1 MFSRKE
7 KEPLPDF
14 SDVSVKLKPFL
25 GIQPGAYLTILYSIV
40 LLFIIFMVL
49 FFPGLKAYGTYMH
62 FHSVPD
68 RASVWVDGEYKG
80 STPCVAFI
88 SKGTHQIELR
98 KSYFKAVSM
107 QKTVRGR
114 LVGTL
119 FAPLREQLR
128 ASIEIQDLN
137 GYLEWIFKEWADWA
151 MLTRFA
157 PNYPLPKL
165 LSEASLVARTSPTGK
180 RRMIQDLLAKLLNRA
195 AYFVDS
201 PEEMKELIRAVISTE
216 AAGGIFD
223 STGLQRIMR
232 RVKSFFASHPTF
244 PYWILLSL
252 PSRRSLA
259 STETGALTAEQLAR
273 SEAFRAFH
281 VQYLQYLNSF
291 SVGRDTRNPGRR
303 RVLSGLPFR
312 EIPAG
317 SAVLGKDP
325 QAVVDRIDHNLP
337 YPAILQAFYM
347 AETELT
353 NEQYRE
359 FLLENPEWSK
369 NSIKALAN
377 RGDVS
382 QDYLADWQGDSFPAG
397 KARHPVTGVSYRA
410 AKAYCNWLTRKLPD
424 SLAEYEVR
432 LPYNEEW
439 EWAAREG
446 EIEKRPTEI
455 EKRGNGK
462 PVFGRDDGPEAVD
475 RAQPNALGLRN
486 MLGNVWEWCE
496 DWYLPAGNLL
506 AEGLPVMVARTF
518 NDVLTSTGVLD
529 HGGSEKIVRGGSWAN
544 AEEDIRIYTRGSQ
557 PADWCT
563 PYLGLRVV
571 VARK

>member
-7 KEPLPDF
+7 KKPLPDF
-14 SDVSVKLKPFL
+14 SDVYVKLKPLL
-25 GIQPGAYLTILYSIV
+25 GIQPGVYLTILYSIV
-40 LLFIIFMVL
+40 LLVIIFMVL

-88 SKGTHQIELR
+88 RKGTHQIELR
-98 KSYFKAVSM
+98 KTYFKTVSM
-107 QKTVRGR
+107 QKIVRGR

-119 FAPLREQLR
+119 FAPLREQFR

-137 GYLEWIFKEWADWA
+137 GYLEWIFKEWADWG
-151 MLTRFA
+151 MLNRFA
-157 PNYPLPKL
+157 TNYPLPKL
-165 LSEASLVARTSPTGK
+165 LSEASLIAWTSPAEK
-180 RRMIQDLLAKLLNRA
+180 RRMIQDLLTTLLSRA

-201 PEEMKELIRAVISTE
+201 PEEMKELIRAAIFTE
-216 AAGGIFD
+216 AAGGILD
-223 STGLQRIMR
+223 STSLQRIIR
-232 RVKSFFASHPTF
+232 RAKSFLARHRTF

-252 PSRRSLA
+252 PSRRSVA
-259 STETGALTAEQLAR
+259 STETGVLTAEQLAR
-273 SEAFRAFH
+273 SEAFKAFH
-281 VQYLQYLNSF
+281 AQYLQYLHSF
-291 SVGRDTRNPGRR
+291 SAGRDTRNPGRR
-303 RVLSGLPFR
+303 LVLSDIPFR

-317 SAVLGKDP
+317 SAVFGKDP
-325 QAVVDRIDHNLP
+325 QAIVDRVDHNLP
-337 YPAILQAFYM
+337 YPTILQAFYM

-359 FLLENPEWSK
+359 FLLENPDWSK
-369 NSIKALAN
+369 NSIEALVN

-382 QDYLADWQGDSFPAG
+382 RDYLADWQGDSFPTG
-397 KARHPVTGVSYRA
+397 TARHPVTGVSHTA
-410 AKAYCNWLTRKLPD
+410 AKAYCKWLTSKLPD

-432 LPYNEEW
+432 LPYDEEW

-446 EIEKRPTEI
+446 EIETSPKETET
-455 EKRGNGK
+455 KGNGK

-475 RAQPNALGLRN
+475 QAQPNALGLRN

-506 AEGLPVMVARTF
+506 AEGLPVMVARA
-518 NDVLTSTGVLD
+518 STGVLAY
-529 HGGSEKIVRGGSWAN
+529 GGSEKIVRGGSWAN
-544 AEEDIRIYTRGSQ
+544 AEQDIRIYTKGSQ

-563 PYLGLRVV
+563 PYLGFRVV
-571 VARK
+571 VDRK